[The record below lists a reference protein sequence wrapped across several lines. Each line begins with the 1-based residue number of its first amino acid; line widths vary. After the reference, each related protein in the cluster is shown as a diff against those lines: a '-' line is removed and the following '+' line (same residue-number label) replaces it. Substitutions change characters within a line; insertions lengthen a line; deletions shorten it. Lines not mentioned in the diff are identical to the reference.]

1 MSFVQ
6 NFPFFSII
14 LCLLCAVT
22 TFVAGDKWGRRL
34 TIGLLSVSIVLQS
47 CVLWFCAS
55 NNTSYSYMMGHFP
68 APWGNEIAAGV
79 IEPLMALLFS
89 VVMLL
94 SVLGGMDR
102 ILKDIPDKRRHL
114 YWELFW
120 DTGAPEA
127 WLMAKGTEDEAW
139 TTEHS

>member
-79 IEPLMALLFS
+79 IEPLMALRGSIRSVGSSCLVQFS
-89 VVMLL
+89 
-94 SVLGGMDR
+94 
-102 ILKDIPDKRRHL
+102 H
-114 YWELFW
+114 
-120 DTGAPEA
+120 
-127 WLMAKGTEDEAW
+127 
-139 TTEHS
+139 